1 MLLKIGAALAAV
13 PLAMV
18 GVVAGTGVVVVDVK
32 EADGPRIVIPVPLI
46 LAEAAARLA
55 PAHVTQHAMRGLERA
70 QRYLPVAEE
79 VVAAIAEAP
88 DAELVSVDDGDE
100 HVRISK
106 VGQEFQIRVE
116 GRREKVSVNVP
127 IDLVQDTL
135 SKVHHGRLYPEDFV
149 AMLRQARMTT
159 LVDVVDG
166 DDHVK
171 ISVW

>member
-13 PLAMV
+13 PLAMAS
-18 GVVAGTGVVVVDVK
+18 VVAGTGVVVVDVK
-32 EADGPRIVIPVPLI
+32 EADGTRIVVPVPLL
-46 LAEAAARLA
+46 LAETAAHLV
-55 PAHVTQHAMRGLERA
+55 PAHATRQAMKNMEEAR
-70 QRYLPVAEE
+70 RYLPVAEE
-79 VVAAIAEAP
+79 VMAAIAEAP

-100 HVRISK
+100 HVRIHK
-106 VGQEFQIRVE
+106 VGDEIQIRVT

-127 IDLVQDTL
+127 IDLVQKTL
-135 SKVHHGRLYPEDFV
+135 REVHHGKMYPEDFV
-149 AMLRQARMTT
+149 GLLRQARMTD

>member
-1 MLLKIGAALAAV
+1 MLLKIAAGLLAV

-18 GVVAGTGVVVVDVK
+18 GVVAGTGVAVVDVRD
-32 EADGPRIVIPVPLI
+32 ADGTHVVVPVPLL
-46 LAEAAARLA
+46 LAQVAATLT
-55 PAHVTQHAMRGLERA
+55 PAQATQRAMRGMERA
-70 QRYLPVAEE
+70 RKFLPLAEE
-79 VVAAIAEAP
+79 VVAAVAEAS

-100 HVRISK
+100 HVRIHK
-106 VGQEFQIRVE
+106 VGDEIQIRVT

-127 IDLVQDTL
+127 IDLVQKTL
-135 SKVHHGRLYPEDFV
+135 REVHHGKMYPEDFV
-149 AMLRQARMTT
+149 GLLRQARMTD